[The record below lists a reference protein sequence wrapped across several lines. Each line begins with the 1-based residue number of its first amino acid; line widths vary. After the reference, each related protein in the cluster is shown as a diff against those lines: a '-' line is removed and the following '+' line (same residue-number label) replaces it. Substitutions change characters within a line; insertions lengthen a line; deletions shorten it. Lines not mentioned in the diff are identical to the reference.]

1 MKKYVFRMH
10 FCSASVFKSGEGIEM
25 EMRFVL
31 KSDDYKK
38 ALQNATLWAEDLIR
52 KNPSLRLMRQTL
64 ISLVSEENINEND
77 TE

>member
-10 FCSASVFKSGEGIEM
+10 FCSASLYKGGEGIEM

-38 ALQNATLWAEDLIR
+38 ALQNATLWAENLIC
-52 KNPSLRLMRQTL
+52 KNPSLRLMRQTM
-64 ISLVSEENINEND
+64 ISPVSEENINEND
-77 TE
+77 PE